1 MIHVDRDSQSL
12 QSFQTRLGDFQ
23 IAECEGK
30 SGYFFKRKGVFWFIK
45 QINNK

>member
-1 MIHVDRDSQSL
+1 MLTGIASL
-12 QSFQTRLGDFQ
+12 YKVFKTRLGDFQ